1 MPVQACCVRI
11 PSYEGR
17 GSMVRKVLVGGW
29 VCLASASS
37 SALSLGALEGQ
48 AVIGRPLRV
57 VLPVA
62 AAASESANAL
72 CPVVKVYFGDNLLPA
87 AQVRVDAVADSS
99 GGGAAARVEIRTL
112 TPLLEPFVRVD
123 AVAGCGNQHSRSY
136 TLLAELPVVESDVA
150 SVAKAPGAVVK
161 GAAAPLAIADSATSS
176 SSALSGAGA
185 RHRPPVGD
193 GLGTSPVARKGA
205 ERDGRLNRHRLKSS
219 SDVGVPVA
227 HLTLDPLELLSAVS
241 SSMPVLRMTSDLSA
255 GMADAEVSSP
265 ELESRRSAAT
275 ALWGALNES
284 PESVAQV
291 KAQVLASE
299 AENRQ
304 LKVAMAASRQAE
316 QSALQ
321 QAEDAKN
328 AVYTHPLTL
337 TALVGFVAAVL
348 GLLWRRQRDV
358 GAAAWWQRTGE
369 AKKEKQSGA
378 EGLGARVS
386 AKLKGLKTPPKVD
399 VRESQIDIDI
409 DTLLPDSSPAPLRK
423 AFALDD
429 DRPSEFLE
437 SRTDVSSPSDFL
449 VSTLVDG
456 GRSVA
461 TEELLDLQQ
470 QVEFF
475 ISLGQAD
482 HAVEVL
488 VNHLSDSHD
497 PSPLAYLDLLKL
509 YHELGRRDEYES
521 LRVEFNRLFRGGAP
535 SFDSYSHSRRGLERY
550 ESAMSRIQT
559 LWPRPEVLDVIER
572 SIFRQDMA
580 DQDMVFDLEAYRE
593 LLLLYSVARE
603 LNVPDAD
610 APLTGTPKSRKGIS
624 AEGEG
629 ADHGEETELTP
640 LPTSIP
646 SAMSRPEAHVVQK
659 GGVVSNDVHRDLLL
673 SDPVSVSAPL
683 DIDLSAAFDLPDASV
698 GVIDLDLGS
707 EISPDGLAGTGA
719 TVTARGL
726 GSDGVKTS
734 DFASGRDSASLGG
747 LDFSALVDQP
757 LVIRKSGERS

>member
-1 MPVQACCVRI
+1 
-11 PSYEGR
+11 
-17 GSMVRKVLVGGW
+17 MVRKVLVGGW
-29 VCLASASS
+29 VCLASAGS

-62 AAASESANAL
+62 AAASESINPL
-72 CPVVKVYFGDNLLPA
+72 CPVVKVYFADNLVPA
-87 AQVRVDAVADSS
+87 AQVRIETVADSS
-99 GGGAAARVEIRTL
+99 GRGAAARVEIRTL
-112 TPLLEPFVRVD
+112 TPLLEPFARLD

-136 TLLAELPVVESDVA
+136 TLLAELPSIEPEAA
-150 SVAKAPGAVVK
+150 SVPKAPVAMTKGAVVS
-161 GAAAPLAIADSATSS
+161 PSA
-176 SSALSGAGA
+176 SALSSSLALFGTGT
-185 RHRPPVGD
+185 RRQSELGD
-193 GLGTSPVARKGA
+193 QSDMAQVTRKGG
-205 ERDGRLNRHRLKSS
+205 ERDGRAKRRPAKSS
-219 SDVGVPVA
+219 SDAGVPLA
-227 HLTLDPLELLSAVS
+227 HLTLDPLELVSAVS
-241 SSMPVLRMTSDLSA
+241 SSMPVLRMSSELTTGL
-255 GMADAEVSSP
+255 AEAEAAP
-265 ELESRRSAAT
+265 AELESRRSAAA
-275 ALWGALNES
+275 ALWSAMNES

-291 KAQVLASE
+291 KAQAQASE
-299 AENRQ
+299 AESRQ
-304 LKVAMAASRQAE
+304 LKVAIAASRQAE

-337 TALVGFVAAVL
+337 TALFGFVAAAL
-348 GLLWRRQRDV
+348 GMGFLWRRQRDV
-358 GAAAWWQRTGE
+358 GSAAWWQRAGGGKNEERGPT
-369 AKKEKQSGA
+369 

-386 AKLKGLKTPPKVD
+386 AKLKGLKSPSKVD

-409 DTLLPDSSPAPLRK
+409 DTLLPDSGPAPLQR
-423 AFALDD
+423 AFALED
-429 DRPSEFLE
+429 DRASEFLE

-488 VNHLSDSHD
+488 VNHLSDSHE

-535 SFDSYSHSRRGLERY
+535 GFDSYSHSRRGLERY
-550 ESAMSRIQT
+550 VSAMSRIQS

-572 SIFRQDMA
+572 SIFRQEMA

-603 LNVPDAD
+603 LNVPDSEVFAG
-610 APLTGTPKSRKGIS
+610 GTSKSRNAGG
-624 AEGEG
+624 AEGG
-629 ADHGEETELTP
+629 GTDHGEETELTP
-640 LPTSIP
+640 LPMSIP
-646 SAMSRPEAHVVQK
+646 TATSRSESRMVRDDA
-659 GGVVSNDVHRDLLL
+659 VSNGVSRDLVL
-673 SDPVSVSAPL
+673 SEPVSVSAPL
-683 DIDLSAAFDLPDASV
+683 DIDLSAAFDEPSASV
-698 GVIDLDLGS
+698 GVIDLDLGA
-707 EISPDGLAGTGA
+707 ETPPNGLADAGPAVAGQDLDSGG
-719 TVTARGL
+719 GL
-726 GSDGVKTS
+726 VGVKI
-734 DFASGRDSASLGG
+734 AERAAARNNASLGG